1 MVTNTYSI
9 WFKYNDQVLKNIF
22 FSCFFFILWNCPL
35 FILFAA
41 KISSHVSTI
50 VSDIVVAL
58 KKIYNIVWKVA
69 NRKMHFDVV
78 LPINYNLKNH
88 LAKWLKKV
96 FFFFLDLF
104 EYSWAN
110 KKFCLRQFR
119 QSTQSYWLLYAIEFY
134 LIWPSVANS
143 THLISKWLLK
153 IKNERILKYPKFY
166 YWKSPYFQGWKHW
179 LYYALCTIFGTKSYL
194 QTHFAYFGTPLF
206 SQIEVAL
213 NLKYIVST

>member
-1 MVTNTYSI
+1 MNFYWFFWEKWCRPDNDCLYREFANAICWVTFKKQWLQTHIAFGLNTMIRFWKIY
-9 WFKYNDQVLKNIF
+9 F
-22 FSCFFFILWNCPL
+22 FHVFFFILWNCPL

-143 THLISKWLLK
+143 THLILK
-153 IKNERILKYPKFY
+153 
-166 YWKSPYFQGWKHW
+166 
-179 LYYALCTIFGTKSYL
+179 
-194 QTHFAYFGTPLF
+194 
-206 SQIEVAL
+206 
-213 NLKYIVST
+213 